1 MKRILIA
8 VLILMQPCP
17 AAGGNGT
24 TVIHREDQLA
34 LLTESAGTSAET
46 AARQE
51 TRPGAAGTSVPNT
64 SAEAE
69 TVTVSEA
76 AAPVEQAPSGTK
88 ATKPVSTKATKPAST
103 KATRPASTKATK
115 PTGTKATK
123 PASTKTTS
131 APTETTQPTQP
142 TNTEPAPVAPELT
155 EGDLLVAINA
165 CRQSAGLMPLV
176 EDGGLASAAAARAAE
191 CSRYW
196 SHTRP
201 DGRSFETILED
212 FGLTGYGNPAENLLQ
227 ADSTLTADVVAAFWM
242 AAPNDRANL
251 CAEAATRVGIGIY
264 RGDGLLYVA
273 AIFAEV

>member
-1 MKRILIA
+1 MKRILTA
-8 VLILMQPCP
+8 ALILMQLCL
-17 AAGGNGT
+17 AAGCNGT

-51 TRPGAAGTSVPNT
+51 TRPGAAGTSVTNT

-69 TVTVSEA
+69 TVAVSEA
-76 AAPVEQAPSGTK
+76 AAPVEPAPSG
-88 ATKPVSTKATKPAST
+88 TKATKPAST

-155 EGDLLVAINA
+155 EGDLLAAINA

>member
-1 MKRILIA
+1 MKRILA
-8 VLILMQPCP
+8 AALILLQLCLT
-17 AAGGNGT
+17 AGCNGT
-24 TVIHREDQLA
+24 TVIHREDQLT

-64 SAEAE
+64 SVEAE
-69 TVTVSEA
+69 TAAVSEA
-76 AAPVEQAPSGTK
+76 AAPVEPIPSG
-88 ATKPVSTKATKPAST
+88 TKATKPAST
-103 KATRPASTKATK
+103 KATRPSSTKATK
-115 PTGTKATK
+115 PTETKATK
-123 PASTKTTS
+123 PASTKATS

-142 TNTEPAPVAPELT
+142 PTTEPAPVAPELT
-155 EGDLLVAINA
+155 EGDLLAAINA
-165 CRQSAGLMPLV
+165 CRQSAGLMPLA

-191 CSRYW
+191 CSQYW

-273 AIFAEV
+273 AIFAEA

>member
-1 MKRILIA
+1 MKRILTA
-8 VLILMQPCP
+8 ALILMQLCL
-17 AAGGNGT
+17 AAGCNGT

-69 TVTVSEA
+69 TVAVSEA
-76 AAPVEQAPSGTK
+76 AAPVEPAPSGTK
-88 ATKPVSTKATKPAST
+88 ATKPASTKATKPAST

-251 CAEAATRVGIGIY
+251 CAEAATRVGISIY

>member
-1 MKRILIA
+1 MKRILA
-8 VLILMQPCP
+8 AALILTQLCL
-17 AAGGNGT
+17 AAGCNGT

-51 TRPGAAGTSVPNT
+51 TRPGAAGTSVPGT

-69 TVTVSEA
+69 TAAVSEA
-76 AAPVEQAPSGTK
+76 AAPVEPVPSG
-88 ATKPVSTKATKPAST
+88 TKATKPAST
-103 KATRPASTKATK
+103 KATRPSSTKATK
-115 PTGTKATK
+115 PTETKATK

-131 APTETTQPTQP
+131 APTETTQPT
-142 TNTEPAPVAPELT
+142 TTEPAPVAPGLT
-155 EGDLLVAINA
+155 EGDLLAAINA
-165 CRQSAGLMPLV
+165 CRQSAGLMPLA

-191 CSRYW
+191 CSQYW

-273 AIFAEV
+273 AIFAEA